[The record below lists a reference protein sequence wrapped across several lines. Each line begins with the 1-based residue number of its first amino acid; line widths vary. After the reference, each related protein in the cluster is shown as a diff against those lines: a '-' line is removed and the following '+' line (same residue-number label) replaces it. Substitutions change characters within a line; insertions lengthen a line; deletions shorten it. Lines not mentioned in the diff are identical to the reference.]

1 MSVGTGMSANQYK
14 HFNDGLYEK
23 AEEPTVVI
31 VDGTTIDVR
40 YEGPFIP
47 NMNVPTT
54 VTPAVRVTSLRE
66 KQPKNA

>member
-47 NMNVPTT
+47 NI
-54 VTPAVRVTSLRE
+54 
-66 KQPKNA
+66 